1 MNYLKVTIVI
11 TLITAIFICLIHAP
25 NPEHVIATVNMDR
38 LGHYRL
44 TNYSIDNDK
53 CLHFTDFVGEKVTF
67 CGAYSIVTREQYHA
81 KYEHL
86 FEF

>member
-1 MNYLKVTIVI
+1 MNYIKTAIAIAL
-11 TLITAIFICLIHAP
+11 LTAIFICLIQSP
-25 NPEHVIATVNMDR
+25 KQDRVIATVNMDR

-44 TNYSIDNDK
+44 TNYSIDDNK
-53 CLHFTDFVGEKVTF
+53 CLHFTDFIGEKVTF
-67 CGAYSIVTREQYHA
+67 CGAYSIITGAQYHA